1 MSRTNKQLLM
11 WVLYALLALAV
22 CLLQTVV
29 LSNVR
34 FRLFPVHLMPA
45 LVVACAMFTGHEL
58 GGLFGLIMGFVWSSA
73 GSGDGALSILTFTVC
88 AVLAGWL
95 CDAVFPRTLPV
106 YLILSAGALLLHQMA
121 VFLLSVYLSSAAVP
135 WSHLPLD
142 LFLSVCGGLPLFA
155 ASAAIRK
162 AGGD

>member
-29 LSNVR
+29 LSNIR
-34 FRLFPVHLMPA
+34 FHRWPIHLMPV
-45 LVVACAMFTGHEL
+45 LVVACAMFTGHEA
-58 GGLFGLIMGFVWSSA
+58 GGLFGLILGFVWSSA
-73 GSGDGALSILTFTVC
+73 GSGEGALSILTFTVC

-106 YLILSAGALLLHQMA
+106 FLILSAGALLLHQLA
-121 VFLLSVYLSSAAVP
+121 VSLLALYLSSAAVP
-135 WSHLPLD
+135 WQTLPLE
-142 LFLSVCGGLPLFA
+142 LFLSLCLGLLLFPA
-155 ASAAIRK
+155 AAAIRK
-162 AGGD
+162 AGAD